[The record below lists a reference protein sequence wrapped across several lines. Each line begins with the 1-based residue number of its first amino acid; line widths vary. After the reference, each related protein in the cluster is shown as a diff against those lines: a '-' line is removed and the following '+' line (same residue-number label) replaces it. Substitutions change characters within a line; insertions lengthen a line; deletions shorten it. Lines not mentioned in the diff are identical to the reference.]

1 MLFENYFFPFMK
13 EVALLRNIH
22 RTASVVVKE
31 DVELM
36 VVDKYVFA
44 QVCSEIYEKEMAE
57 KIEFCR

>member
-1 MLFENYFFPFMK
+1 MK